1 MHCPA
6 LVQVICAE
14 LLKTWGQKGFE
25 SHVAQV
31 QNFYKDQRNKMLKAA
46 ETHLTGLGEFR
57 RIHFQFSLII
67 RMKQFV
73 FSGMGRTKSWHVHL
87 DETKWN
93 RRYSIT
99 Y

>member
-6 LVQVICAE
+6 LVQVICSE

-46 ETHLTGLGEFR
+46 ETHLTGLGKF
-57 RIHFQFSLII
+57 IGLFIVIL
-67 RMKQFV
+67 
-73 FSGMGRTKSWHVHL
+73 
-87 DETKWN
+87 
-93 RRYSIT
+93 
-99 Y
+99 

>member
-6 LVQVICAE
+6 LIQVICSE

-46 ETHLTGLGEFR
+46 ETHLTGLGKFIGEIYRHKFKGSSDPSHSFLKLMSER
-57 RIHFQFSLII
+57 GGSNIERL
-67 RMKQFV
+67 
-73 FSGMGRTKSWHVHL
+73 
-87 DETKWN
+87 
-93 RRYSIT
+93 
-99 Y
+99 